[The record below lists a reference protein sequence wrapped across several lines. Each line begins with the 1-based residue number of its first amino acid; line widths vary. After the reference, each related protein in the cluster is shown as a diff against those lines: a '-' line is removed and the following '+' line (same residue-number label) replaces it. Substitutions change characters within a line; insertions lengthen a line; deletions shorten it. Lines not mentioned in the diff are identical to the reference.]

1 MAQLIMHF
9 GTPLAQ
15 PEAKHKNIMKRLL
28 TLVAVSNFLTLV
40 CVAQPLTID
49 DCMRYAVENSV
60 AVGKQ
65 NLALDDRKANHA

>member
-1 MAQLIMHF
+1 MQIFMAQAVGCF

-15 PEAKHKNIMKRLL
+15 PEAKRKNIMKRLL
-28 TLVAVSNFLTLV
+28 ILFSVSNFLTLV

-60 AVGKQ
+60 SVGQKQ
-65 NLALDDRKANHA
+65 LAHK